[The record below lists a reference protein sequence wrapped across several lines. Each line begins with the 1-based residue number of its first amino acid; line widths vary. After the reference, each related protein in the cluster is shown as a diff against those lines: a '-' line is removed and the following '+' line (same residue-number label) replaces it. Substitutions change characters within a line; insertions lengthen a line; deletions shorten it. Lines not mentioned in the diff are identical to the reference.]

1 MVKNLKNIKNKDL
14 NPTYNIGIIG
24 IDDPIGPTGSTELNG
39 PNGFSLSE
47 DIGNL
52 LDDVVK
58 SAREQIEMQKVKNEF
73 IQRN

>member
-1 MVKNLKNIKNKDL
+1 MWKNLKNIKNKDL

-24 IDDPIGPTGSTELNG
+24 IDGPIG

-58 SAREQIEMQKVKNEF
+58 SAREQIEIEKVKNE
-73 IQRN
+73 

>member
-1 MVKNLKNIKNKDL
+1 MKNLKNIKNKDL
-14 NPTYNIGIIG
+14 NPTYNIGI
-24 IDDPIGPTGSTELNG
+24 IGPTGSTELNG

-58 SAREQIEMQKVKNEF
+58 SAREQIEMEKVKNE
-73 IQRN
+73 

>member
-1 MVKNLKNIKNKDL
+1 MKNLKNIKNKDL
-14 NPTYNIGIIG
+14 NPTYNIGVIG
-24 IDDPIGPTGSTELNG
+24 IDGLIG

-58 SAREQIEMQKVKNEF
+58 SAREQIEMEKVKNEF

>member
-1 MVKNLKNIKNKDL
+1 MKNLKNIKNKDL
-14 NPTYNIGIIG
+14 NPTYNIGI
-24 IDDPIGPTGSTELNG
+24 IGPTGSTELNG

-58 SAREQIEMQKVKNEF
+58 SAREQIEMEKVKNEF

>member
-1 MVKNLKNIKNKDL
+1 MWKNLENIKNKDL
-14 NPTYNIGIIG
+14 NPTYNIGVIG
-24 IDDPIGPTGSTELNG
+24 IVGPIGPTGSTELNG

-58 SAREQIEMQKVKNEF
+58 SAREQIEMEKVKNE
-73 IQRN
+73 